1 MLKRIFDLLFVL
13 LLLIVLC
20 IPMAVISL
28 IILISMGSPVIFRQ
42 MRPGY
47 RAKPFMIMKF
57 RTMNETSDN
66 DGRLLADE
74 LRLTKVG
81 KILRKLSLDE
91 LPQLFNVLKG
101 ELSFVGPRP
110 LLMEYLPLYTERQ
123 ARRHDVKPGITGWTQ
138 VNGRNA
144 LTWEEKFEFDIWYV
158 DHRSFFLDMK
168 ILWMTFEKVMKREG
182 ITAEGSATMPEF
194 KGSKE
199 HKSDEEE

>member
-1 MLKRIFDLLFVL
+1 MLKRSFDLLFVL

-28 IILISMGSPVIFRQ
+28 IILKTMGRPVLFRQ
-42 MRPGY
+42 IRPGY
-47 RAKPFMIMKF
+47 KGKPFMIMKF
-57 RTMNETSDN
+57 RTMNDARDPE
-66 DGRLLADE
+66 GQLLPDE
-74 LRLTKVG
+74 FRLTKFG
-81 KILRKLSLDE
+81 KNLRRLSLDE

-158 DHRSFFLDMK
+158 DNRSFFLDMK
-168 ILWMTFEKVMKREG
+168 ILWMTIVKVIQREG

-194 KGSKE
+194 KGSETDQGDK
-199 HKSDEEE
+199 